1 MVFLNLLLFGNSCN
15 EFGVSLP
22 VKAIAQI
29 ILYKVKSWVRSNSTS
44 THQLRNTERESPFLP
59 YNGLKIYSVRRNRI
73 VIDMLYSHGL
83 CISYERVLR
92 VTQGLSV
99 ATLNFLELEEV
110 VIHSNLRTGL
120 FTIGAKD
127 NIDKSSRC
135 TISKSRYHRT
145 SVSLIQIPSTV
156 DVGEERYY

>member
-1 MVFLNLLLFGNSCN
+1 MVFLILLLFGNSCD

-29 ILYKVKSWVRSNSTS
+29 ILYKVKSRVRSNSTL
-44 THQLRNTERESPFLP
+44 THQLHNTERETPFLP
-59 YNGLKIYSVRRNRI
+59 YNGLKIYSVRRNR
-73 VIDMLYSHGL
+73 VVVDMLYCHGL
-83 CISYERVLR
+83 SISYERVLR

-99 ATLNFLELEEV
+99 ATLNLLKLEEA

-135 TISKSRYHRT
+135 TISKSCYHRT
-145 SVSLIQIPSTV
+145 SVSLIQFPSTV
-156 DVGEERYY
+156 DVGEETYY

>member
-1 MVFLNLLLFGNSCN
+1 MVFLILLLFGKSCD

-29 ILYKVKSWVRSNSTS
+29 ILYKVKSRVRSNSTL
-44 THQLRNTERESPFLP
+44 THQLHNTNCTPFLP

-73 VIDMLYSHGL
+73 VVDMLYCHGL

-99 ATLNFLELEEV
+99 ATLNLLKLEEA

-145 SVSLIQIPSTV
+145 SVSLIQFPSTV
-156 DVGEERYY
+156 DVGEETYY

>member
-1 MVFLNLLLFGNSCN
+1 MVFLILLLFGNSCD

-29 ILYKVKSWVRSNSTS
+29 ILYKVKSRVRSNSTL
-44 THQLRNTERESPFLP
+44 THQLHNTERETPFLP
-59 YNGLKIYSVRRNRI
+59 YNGLKIYSVRRNR
-73 VIDMLYSHGL
+73 VVVDMLYCHGL
-83 CISYERVLR
+83 SISYERVLR

-99 ATLNFLELEEV
+99 ATLNLLKLEEA

-127 NIDKSSRC
+127 NIDKISRC
-135 TISKSRYHRT
+135 TISKSCYHRT
-145 SVSLIQIPSTV
+145 SVSLIQFPSTV
-156 DVGEERYY
+156 DVGEETYY